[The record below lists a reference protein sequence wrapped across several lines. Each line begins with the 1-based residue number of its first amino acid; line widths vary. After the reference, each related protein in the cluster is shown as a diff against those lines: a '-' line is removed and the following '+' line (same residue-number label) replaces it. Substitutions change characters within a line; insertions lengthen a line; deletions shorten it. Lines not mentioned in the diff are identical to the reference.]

1 MKLMRSTD
9 AKERDLGFRLA
20 SVLTWPGA
28 KTSSAFVSAEAEAT
42 LSPTQLKQL
51 DDGQRIYQQVCAA
64 CHQPHG
70 MGAANLAPPLAGSD
84 WVAGPPERIA
94 RVVLHGLY
102 GPVQV
107 SGNTFNLV
115 MPGIGMSGA
124 VNDDQIAA
132 ALSYVRRAW
141 GNNASLV
148 EPSLIAKVREET
160 KGRTLPWTA
169 AELLNVKS
177 DTKIDSIKPDANGSF
192 TLPAS
197 KATTYGEKL
206 AYRPALDVLAPWR
219 VANDMAEWHVE
230 VTSESDYEVSV
241 TLAADDV
248 SAGDKFALEAETSRA
263 VGTVISSGDYEHFVD
278 ASAGRIHL
286 KAGINRLLLKAEGP
300 LKQELADVR
309 AVKLKQVR

>member
-1 MKLMRSTD
+1 
-9 AKERDLGFRLA
+9 
-20 SVLTWPGA
+20 
-28 KTSSAFVSAEAEAT
+28 
-42 LSPTQLKQL
+42 LSPAQLKQL
-51 DDGQRIYQQVCAA
+51 DDGQRIYQQVCTA

-107 SGNTFNLV
+107 SGNSFNLV
-115 MPGIGMSGA
+115 MPGIGMSG
-124 VNDDQIAA
+124 VLNDDQLAA

-141 GNNASLV
+141 GNDASLV
-148 EPSLIAKVREET
+148 DASLITKVREET

-169 AELLNVKS
+169 DELLNLKS
-177 DTKIDSIKPDANGSF
+177 DAKIAAIQADAKGDF
-192 TLPAS
+192 LLPAS

-219 VANDMAEWHVE
+219 VANDIAEWHVE
-230 VTSESDYEVSV
+230 VASDGDYEVTV
-241 TLAADDV
+241 TLAADDA

-263 VGTVISSGDYEHFVD
+263 VGTVISSGDYEHFVE
-278 ASAGRIHL
+278 ASAGKITL
-286 KAGINRLLLKAEGP
+286 KAGVNRLLLKPEGP

-309 AVKLKQVR
+309 AVKLKRAR